1 MSAYLAERWFPL
13 HQRSVAIS
21 LSFYS
26 NLLGFSFG
34 AIFTTLYITNEERIM
49 KEMLIIALIS
59 TFCFILAII
68 MVKNKPKVLMEKYK
82 TISIRQLRELWKYRY
97 NTYLILMSSVFLG
110 LSWTYLSESNFYHI

>member
-1 MSAYLAERWFPL
+1 
-13 HQRSVAIS
+13 
-21 LSFYS
+21 
-26 NLLGFSFG
+26 
-34 AIFTTLYITNEERIM
+34 M